1 MLAVPSSSSSQA
13 LSLAWP
19 PRKVCQ
25 GATICLQFYS
35 GSSNS
40 LPRDNT
46 GRHAHQSTTTPR
58 HALPDT
64 FSNPAGTLLGG
75 VDGLAAAVRKTPW
88 RLSRD
93 HREALQDRL
102 KLSKEKLLESLTT
115 HLGGSCPV
123 AVGLMR
129 SGDVLLGPALD
140 LAQHRLSAT
149 QVLVANALLCGDAF
163 EAIGCRERPRGGSVD
178 LLRQLENFPEV
189 KWFGGEEAP
198 GSFEGLFAQRCAA
211 DARLVD
217 VIGA

>member
-1 MLAVPSSSSSQA
+1 MQLGRQLWRAVPS
-13 LSLAWP
+13 
-19 PRKVCQ
+19 
-25 GATICLQFYS
+25 
-35 GSSNS
+35 
-40 LPRDNT
+40 
-46 GRHAHQSTTTPR
+46 
-58 HALPDT
+58 
-64 FSNPAGTLLGG
+64 G

-93 HREALQDRL
+93 HREVQVGKSESRAGLRITQHPNGI
-102 KLSKEKLLESLTT
+102 EKLLESLTT

-217 VIGA
+217 VIGAGHG

>member
-1 MLAVPSSSSSQA
+1 MQLGRQLWRAVPS
-13 LSLAWP
+13 
-19 PRKVCQ
+19 
-25 GATICLQFYS
+25 
-35 GSSNS
+35 
-40 LPRDNT
+40 
-46 GRHAHQSTTTPR
+46 
-58 HALPDT
+58 
-64 FSNPAGTLLGG
+64 G

-123 AVGLMR
+123 AVGLMH
-129 SGDVLLGPALD
+129 SGDVLLGPALH

-178 LLRQLENFPEV
+178 LLRQLENFHEV

-217 VIGA
+217 VIGAGHG